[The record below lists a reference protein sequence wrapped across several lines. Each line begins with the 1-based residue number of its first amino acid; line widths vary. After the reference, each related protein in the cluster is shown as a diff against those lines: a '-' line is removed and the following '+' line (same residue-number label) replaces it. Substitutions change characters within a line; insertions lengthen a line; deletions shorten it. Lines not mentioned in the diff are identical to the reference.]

1 MSIATEILNHAGNS
15 HADAEV
21 LNYVVDTYLES
32 EFVFEALICL
42 TAISA
47 HVGYYVAL
55 FS

>member
-15 HADAEV
+15 HANTEV
-21 LNYVVDTYLES
+21 LNYVANTYLES

-42 TAISA
+42 TAFA
-47 HVGYYVAL
+47 VHVNYYVAL